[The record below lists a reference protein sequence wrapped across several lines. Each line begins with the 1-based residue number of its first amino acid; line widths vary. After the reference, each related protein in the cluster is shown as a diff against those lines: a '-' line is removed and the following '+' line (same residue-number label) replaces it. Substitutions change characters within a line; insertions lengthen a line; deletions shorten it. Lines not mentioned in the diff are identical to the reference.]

1 MNEVFSKFKGM
12 LETGN
17 IREVLIA
24 FLEKKIQIISNASLL
39 KFVGEVLPIFS
50 MGRIPKTGTVFRS
63 CGGWLSF
70 LKRDGNPNIL
80 GLSDAP

>member
-24 FLEKKIQIISNASLL
+24 FLEKKSRL
-39 KFVGEVLPIFS
+39 FP
-50 MGRIPKTGTVFRS
+50 MRP
-63 CGGWLSF
+63 C
-70 LKRDGNPNIL
+70 
-80 GLSDAP
+80 